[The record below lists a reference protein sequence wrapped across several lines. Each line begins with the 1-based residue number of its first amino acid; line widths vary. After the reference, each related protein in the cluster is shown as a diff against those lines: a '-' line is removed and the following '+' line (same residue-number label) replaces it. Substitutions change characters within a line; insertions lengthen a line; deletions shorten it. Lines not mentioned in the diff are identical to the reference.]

1 MYVLFK
7 SQDLLY
13 RGTVFLIAALM
24 SLSDAWALGDEVVW
38 YEKKDAI
45 FTTGVYTVP
54 TAVELSGVVVDR
66 DLQLHVADKGTNRV
80 WSLNLP
86 NGDVAGYIDLITSS
100 PTKLHFRDPC
110 YFDTEETSLLYSTH
124 AAVGKISVVARL
136 EGELRQVGEIAAPS
150 AASHLASSTDCR
162 YLFATYGNNL
172 GVFEILSV
180 NPFKYQQIADYS
192 VASQLKGVS
201 AAKDLGVLFPLFT
214 AASGSSSLA
223 YLTSDGPA
231 GQLPIAPSAAW
242 NVSFHEQTD
251 DRLYVINKSSALN
264 TSILREFDTAANPPS
279 ETGRQVTLPQCDAVA
294 LSLSFDDSAW
304 IANEGRSGIYVSYE
318 LEATILPMGESR
330 GAVDVA
336 ASKTVDVLRAY
347 FTTGPKQLFACAVS

>member
-1 MYVLFK
+1 MKAVIGMDGSKY
-7 SQDLLY
+7 SE
-13 RGTVFLIAALM
+13 
-24 SLSDAWALGDEVVW
+24 WALGWLGAMPFRITPRVTAIHAMDLNSARAPLFTHPSINGYEPDVGEAIHLLETRAKQVEADTKQKMKEMELNGSVRVEQGPITTALLKHAGSTGLIVVGSRGL
-38 YEKKDAI
+38 DA
-45 FTTGVYTVP
+45 
-54 TAVELSGVVVDR
+54 VDR
-66 DLQLHVADKGTNRV
+66 FILGSASTT
-80 WSLNLP
+80 
-86 NGDVAGYIDLITSS
+86 IT
-100 PTKLHFRDPC
+100 L
-110 YFDTEETSLLYSTH
+110 H
-124 AAVGKISVVARL
+124 AASPVLIVK
-136 EGELRQVGEIAAPS
+136 EPPHPLRRI
-150 AASHLASSTDCR
+150 
-162 YLFATYGNNL
+162 LFATYGNNL